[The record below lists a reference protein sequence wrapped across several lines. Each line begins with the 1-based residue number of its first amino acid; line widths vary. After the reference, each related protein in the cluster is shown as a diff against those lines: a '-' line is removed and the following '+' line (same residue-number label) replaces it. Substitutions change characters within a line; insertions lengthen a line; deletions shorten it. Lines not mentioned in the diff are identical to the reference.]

1 VAAGVSGTL
10 RAAGAALYGA
20 AWEARRRS
28 YAAGWL
34 APRRIAAR
42 VVSVGNLTVGGTGKT
57 TLTLHLA
64 ERARALGLATAVVC
78 RNYRPGPGGVGDE
91 ALLYRRRLGAE
102 RVFTGRDKRR
112 LAGQAAAAGF
122 AHVLVDDGFSHWGLE
137 RDLDLVLLDASD
149 LRGGGALLP
158 LGRLREPLRALQRA
172 QVVVVTRVP
181 AGDAPERWLE
191 PVRRLAPA
199 ARFAAGRHQV
209 RGMVR
214 LTGEPLG
221 GSAPRRVRVV
231 TATGNPEA
239 VAASARESGAE
250 VVAVSAY
257 RDHHW
262 FTAAEAA
269 RERAQADAEGAALLV
284 TAKDAVR
291 WPTPGTSEGPFV
303 LEVGWRWLAGG
314 EEVEAMALAA
324 TSEASA

>member
-1 VAAGVSGTL
+1 MDAL

-20 AWEARRRS
+20 AWEARRRG

-34 APRRIAAR
+34 APRRVAAR

-64 ERARALGLATAVVC
+64 EQARARGLSSAVVC
-78 RNYRPGPGGVGDE
+78 RNYRPGPGGLSDE
-91 ALLYRRRLGAE
+91 SLLYRRRLGAE
-102 RVFTGRDKRR
+102 RVFSGRDKRR

-122 AHVLVDDGFSHWGLE
+122 AHLLVDDGFSHWGLE

-181 AGDAPERWLE
+181 AGDAPEPWLE
-191 PVRRLAPA
+191 RVHRLAPA
-199 ARFAAGRHQV
+199 ARLAAGRLEV
-209 RGMVR
+209 RGLTR
-214 LTGEPLG
+214 LSGEPLDTG
-221 GSAPRRVRVV
+221 AKRRVRVV
-231 TATGNPEA
+231 TATGNPGA
-239 VAASARESGAE
+239 VADSAREAGAE
-250 VVAVSAY
+250 VTGVSVY

-262 FTAAEAA
+262 FSRAEAA
-269 RERAQADAEGAALLV
+269 RERAAAAAESAAVLV

-291 WPTPGTSEGPFV
+291 WPEPAEREGPIV
-303 LEVGWRWLAGG
+303 LEVGWRWLRGG
-314 EEVEAMALAA
+314 DAVEALALAA
-324 TSEASA
+324 AVPA